1 MECTTKELAEYV
13 GALIEGDGSLRISG
27 CASPMSAHASEVI
40 FVEAGG
46 HAEAT
51 ARMLEAGA
59 KSAARCVILAP
70 GVAMQGKT
78 LLRAANP
85 RLAFAKAL
93 AWLHPAARI
102 AQGIHATA
110 IVARSVRLA
119 EGVGVGPYA
128 VIEEE
133 AEIGP
138 GSQIGAHSFVGR
150 GVRVGADC
158 RIYPRATLYSGVRLG
173 ARVAVHSGAVVGAD
187 GFGYV
192 PTDEGYVKF
201 PQIGT
206 VEIEDDVEIGANTT
220 IDRGALDA
228 TRIARGVKIDN
239 LVQIGHNVEVGEHS
253 VVAAQAGIAGS
264 CKVGRKVILT
274 GQSGLSGHCTLE
286 DGVILAPQSGVP
298 EGKTWHAGAVL
309 FGSPARPLD
318 KAKKILAVYGHLPE
332 LWDRV
337 RKLEAAGG
345 ATEAPKG

>member
-1 MECTTKELAEYV
+1 MECTAKELAEFV
-13 GALIEGDGSLRISG
+13 GAQIEGDGSLRISG
-27 CASPMSAHASEVI
+27 CASPGSAKAGEVI
-40 FVEAGG
+40 FVEAGRSADASAK
-46 HAEAT
+46 HAEA
-51 ARMLEAGA
+51 AA
-59 KSAARCVILAP
+59 KSAARCVILPA
-70 GVAMQGKT
+70 GLALAGDTFAGKT

-102 AQGIHATA
+102 AQGVHATA
-110 IVARSVRLA
+110 IVARSARIG

-133 AEIGP
+133 AEIAA

-150 GVRVGADC
+150 GAKLGAEC
-158 RIYPRATLYSGVRLG
+158 RIYPRATLYAGVTLG
-173 ARVAVHSGAVVGAD
+173 ARVVVHSGVVVGAD
-187 GFGYV
+187 GFGFV
-192 PTDEGYVKF
+192 PTDDGYVKF

-206 VEIEDDVEIGANTT
+206 VEIGDDVEIGANTT

-228 TRIARGVKIDN
+228 TRIASGVKIDN
-239 LVQIGHNVEVGEHS
+239 LVQIGHNVEVGEHT

-264 CKVGRKVILT
+264 CKVGKKVILT
-274 GQSGLSGHCTLE
+274 GQTGLSGHCTLE

-318 KAKKILAVYGHLPE
+318 KAKRILAVYGRLPE
-332 LWDRV
+332 LVDRV
-337 RKLEAAGG
+337 RKLEQAG
-345 ATEAPKG
+345 AK

>member
-1 MECTTKELAEYV
+1 MECTAKELAEFI
-13 GALIEGDGSLRISG
+13 GAQIEGDGGLKITG
-27 CASPMSAHASEVI
+27 CASPGSANAGEVI
-40 FVEAGG
+40 FIESAK
-46 HAEAT
+46 HAEA
-51 ARMLEAGA
+51 AA
-59 KSAARCVILAP
+59 KSASRCVILP
-70 GVAMQGKT
+70 KGLEVTGKA

-102 AQGIHATA
+102 AQGVHSTA
-110 IVARSVRLA
+110 IVARSARLA

-128 VIEEE
+128 VIEED
-133 AEIGP
+133 AEIGA

-150 GVRVGADC
+150 GARVGPEC
-158 RIYPRATLYSGVRLG
+158 RIYPRATLYAGVKLG
-173 ARVAVHSGAVVGAD
+173 ARVVVHSGAVVGAD
-187 GFGYV
+187 GFGFV
-192 PTDEGYVKF
+192 PTDDGYVKF

-206 VEIEDDVEIGANTT
+206 VEVGDDVEVGANTT

-239 LVQIGHNVEVGEHS
+239 LVQIGHNVEVGEHTI
-253 VVAAQAGIAGS
+253 VAAQAGIAGS
-264 CKVGRKVILT
+264 CVVGKKVILT

-332 LWDRV
+332 LLDRV
-337 RKLEAAGG
+337 RKLEQAGG
-345 ATEAPKG
+345 GKGG